1 MIDNVVF
8 SANALTLTAFVLL
21 VGLAIQVWLTKR
33 QVAKLEARLAHN
45 QLQLAREIKQVNQG
59 AIGVGRRFAKVEKAL
74 QTGPKQPVQERKTAK
89 PVSAEKGQKLASK
102 FSVIHEGMSSNLN
115 SQPTLSAT
123 PANQPSKSTQGVR
136 GLTTKAEA
144 SLTAWLSEQSA

>member
-1 MIDNVVF
+1 MIDNIVF
-8 SANALTLTAFVLL
+8 SANALTLTAFVLV
-21 VGLAIQVWLTKR
+21 VGLAIQVWLTRR

-45 QLQLAREIKQVNQG
+45 QLQLARDIKQVNQG

-74 QTGPKQPVQERKTAK
+74 QTIPKQPVQERKTVTH
-89 PVSAEKGQKLASK
+89 VSGQSSQKLASK
-102 FSVIHEGMSSNLN
+102 FSAIQDAVAFNPS
-115 SQPTLSAT
+115 SQPKPS
-123 PANQPSKSTQGVR
+123 PAPVSKLPKSTQSVR

>member
-1 MIDNVVF
+1 MIDNIEF
-8 SANALTLTAFVLL
+8 SANALNLTAFVLV
-21 VGLAIQVWLTKR
+21 VGLAIQGWLTR
-33 QVAKLEARLAHN
+33 RRVAKLEARLAHN

-74 QTGPKQPVQERKTAK
+74 HSAPKLVAQERKPST
-89 PVSAEKGQKLASK
+89 PVSVEKNQKLVSK
-102 FSVIHEGMSSNLN
+102 FSAIQDTMALSPAPNTTIA
-115 SQPTLSAT
+115 SQLPKGKQS
-123 PANQPSKSTQGVR
+123 VR